1 MGRALGRRALTVR
14 GGAEPVTD
22 TTSNTGAPDADMAT
36 LARGGRLN
44 IFGFVLRL
52 AGMVPF
58 LFIGGRIYGP
68 AALGRFAYA
77 ILVVEFGAQVAAL
90 GLRRGLAQLLAD
102 AKKPQA
108 CIIADGMLVALIGS
122 AIGMAILIV
131 FPKAMYPTTPVG
143 GLDRLL
149 AITVIAISWT
159 DIALAALAYQN
170 DVGATVWARS
180 IVQPWTISIAAF
192 GLSFVPVMVTR
203 GDGLIIAYVLSMVA
217 ALVAAL
223 IPLVRCYGLPQ
234 GWRPDLPTAWGTA
247 VRNVPVAAADAV
259 EWASRRIDLAVL
271 GAFMPASFVGIY
283 YAAQQVAT
291 LPAKLKT
298 SFEPV
303 LGPAIVRRLAAGDRT
318 AVANQV
324 RQVTYWIIA
333 AQTGIAL
340 ALGIPGRA
348 VMGLVGSAF
357 TGGTA
362 MLGFLLAAEVIA
374 ATAVVSEAALIYVAR
389 TENMIISLIMLALEA
404 GLAAGLILLMQG
416 QGLPTAFQ
424 ATGPA
429 IGLCIALAF
438 ASVTKSSLLKRQLGA
453 PVSGWRWSIAWA
465 AAAGIAVGAPM
476 RLFLPPVLQ
485 LIVGIPAIM
494 AAFGA
499 VLWTKGFGPEDR
511 ELFRMRKG
519 DVQELRDAE
528 DAAFAR
534 DQIEDDII

>member
-1 MGRALGRRALTVR
+1 
-14 GGAEPVTD
+14 
-22 TTSNTGAPDADMAT
+22 MAT

-44 IFGFVLRL
+44 VFGFVLRL

-77 ILVVEFGAQVAAL
+77 ILVVEFAAQVAAI
-90 GLRRGLAQLLAD
+90 GLRRALAQQLTD
-102 AKKPQA
+102 AKKPQG
-108 CIIADGMLVALIGS
+108 CIVADALLVAALGA
-122 AIGMAILIV
+122 AIGMAILIL

-149 AITVIAISWT
+149 AITVLAIAWT
-159 DIALAALAYQN
+159 DIALAALAYHN
-170 DVGATVWARS
+170 DVGATVRARS
-180 IVQPWTISIAAF
+180 IVQPWTITIAAF
-192 GLSFVPVMVTR
+192 VLSFVPIMVLR

-217 ALVAAL
+217 ALIASL
-223 IPLVRCYGLPQ
+223 IPLIRCYGLPH
-234 GWRPDLPTAWGTA
+234 GWRPDLGTSWSTA
-247 VRNVPVAAADAV
+247 VRNVPVAAADVV

-271 GAFMPASFVGIY
+271 GAFLPASSVGIY

-303 LGPAIVRRLAAGDRT
+303 LGPAITRKIAVGDQQGI
-318 AVANQV
+318 AKQV

-333 AQTGIAL
+333 AQLGIAL

-348 VMGLVGSAF
+348 VMGLVGSDF

-374 ATAVVSEAALIYVAR
+374 AAAVVSEAALIYVAR
-389 TENMIISLIMLALEA
+389 TQNMIISLAMLALEA
-404 GLAAGLILLMQG
+404 GLAAGLILVMKG
-416 QGLPTAFQ
+416 DGLPQAYQ

-429 IGLCIALAF
+429 IGLCVALAF
-438 ASVTKSSLLKRQLGA
+438 ASLAKSWLLRQKLDA
-453 PVSGWRWSIAWA
+453 PVSGWRWDLAWA
-465 AAAGIAVGAPM
+465 TASGVIAGAFVRSFIPEGWQLVVGVP
-476 RLFLPPVLQ
+476 
-485 LIVGIPAIM
+485 LILV
-494 AAFGA
+494 AFFS

-511 ELFRMRKG
+511 ELFRMRKT
-519 DVQELRDAE
+519 DVRELREAE
-528 DAAFAR
+528 DAAAAR
-534 DQIEDDII
+534 DQVADDIV

>member
-1 MGRALGRRALTVR
+1 
-14 GGAEPVTD
+14 
-22 TTSNTGAPDADMAT
+22 MAT

-44 IFGFVLRL
+44 VFGFVLRL

-77 ILVVEFGAQVAAL
+77 VLTVEFAAQIAAL
-90 GLRRGLAQLLAD
+90 GLRRGLAQLLANG
-102 AKKPQA
+102 KKPQA
-108 CIIADGMLVALIGS
+108 WIVADALLVAAIGS

-149 AITVIAISWT
+149 AITVLAISWT
-159 DIALAALAYQN
+159 DIALAALAYHN
-170 DVGATVWARS
+170 DVGSTVRARS
-180 IVQPWTISIAAF
+180 IVQPWIISIAAF
-192 GLSFVPVMVTR
+192 VLSFVPIMVSR

-223 IPLVRCYGLPQ
+223 IPLLRCYGLPH
-234 GWRPDLPTAWGTA
+234 GWTPDLATAWRTA
-247 VRNVPVAAADAV
+247 ARNVPVAAADVV

-271 GAFMPASFVGIY
+271 GAFLPASFVGIY

-303 LGPAIVRRLAAGDRT
+303 LGPAIARKIAAGDRLS
-318 AVANQV
+318 VAKQI

-333 AQTGIAL
+333 AQMGIAL

-348 VMGLVGSAF
+348 VMGLVGSGF

-362 MLGFLLAAEVIA
+362 MLGFLLIAEVIA
-374 ATAVVSEAALIYVAR
+374 AAAFVCEAALIYIAR
-389 TENMIISLIMLALEA
+389 TKNMIISLIMLAMEA
-404 GLAAGLILLMQG
+404 GLAAALILIMKG
-416 QGLPTAFQ
+416 EHLPQAWQ

-429 IGLCIALAF
+429 IGLCVALGF
-438 ASVTKSSLLKRQLGA
+438 ASIAKSRLLRKELGA
-453 PVSGWRWSIAWA
+453 PVSGWRWDLAWA
-465 AAAGIAVGAPM
+465 TAAGVAVGAAV
-476 RLFLPPVLQ
+476 RYFLPEFLQ
-485 LIVGIPAIM
+485 LILGVPAILVG
-494 AAFGA
+494 FGA
-499 VLWTKGFGPEDR
+499 ILWTKGFGPEDR
-511 ELFRMRKG
+511 ELFRLRKHE
-519 DVQELRDAE
+519 VQELRDAE
-528 DAAFAR
+528 DAAEAR
-534 DQIEDDII
+534 DQVSNDIV